1 MRRGAKRCNTDL
13 GPPPLFK
20 LHLSRQSPPVG
31 EVGQIVGANAT
42 ARPLAVRQALFGA
55 ALLLGAA
62 LVFWAELLSSRLL
75 LPLLGGGASV
85 WNTALVFFQ
94 VALLGGYLYA
104 HASVRWGRS
113 RFVALLH
120 PALLVAA
127 ALFLPITAPR
137 LSPPGGANP
146 ILWQLS
152 ALALMVGAPFVVLAG
167 TASLLQS
174 WFARLDGPAARD
186 PYFLYAA
193 SNLGSLGAL
202 VSYPTLIEPNL
213 SLVSQGALWTVG
225 YLALA
230 ALVLA
235 CAIAAIVAPRNVEP
249 AEPEDAAAAMPALD
263 RGWQKRARWLVL
275 AFVPSS
281 LLLGVTSHLT
291 MNIAA
296 APLFWAIPLALYL
309 LSFVLAFQTL
319 VPLPERWTSWLQ
331 AVLMAALALTFL
343 SGESGPSLPLFGLNL
358 AAFFATALLCHQMLA
373 RLRPPPARLT
383 EFYLFVAL
391 GGALG
396 GVFNALI
403 APVVFSRVIEYPLIL
418 VLACMLRPGRLP
430 DRKDWPA
437 ALLDTVL
444 PALLLGGILALMD
457 VAKLDFTDLNGPA
470 QVIVLLIGL
479 VVFALQARPLRFALT
494 VGALIVAG
502 AGTSGELGPEI
513 AHARNFYGI
522 LRVDNHATPPM
533 RVLINGTIEHG
544 AQSLDPAR
552 RLQPLSYYHPAG
564 PLGQLFAR
572 IGGGP
577 LTQDVAVVGLGAG
590 SVACYAHAGERW
602 TFFEI
607 NPAVVAIA
615 RNPALFTF
623 LRDCPA
629 RPTVVLGDARLSL
642 ERQPNGAFGVIIL
655 DAFSSDA
662 IPTHMLTR
670 EAMQLYLAKLKP
682 DGLVVFHISNQFLD
696 LAPVVEGIA
705 HAEGLTA
712 RLFSDPHAINADSD
726 SAAQSTDYQDA
737 SDWVVVARSPA
748 DLAPIANDTRWRDLS
763 PSPRVRVWTD
773 DYADVFDAFLRRQEI
788 SPSP

>member
-1 MRRGAKRCNTDL
+1 
-13 GPPPLFK
+13 
-20 LHLSRQSPPVG
+20 
-31 EVGQIVGANAT
+31 
-42 ARPLAVRQALFGA
+42 
-55 ALLLGAA
+55 
-62 LVFWAELLSSRLL
+62 
-75 LPLLGGGASV
+75 
-85 WNTALVFFQ
+85 
-94 VALLGGYLYA
+94 
-104 HASVRWGRS
+104 
-113 RFVALLH
+113 
-120 PALLVAA
+120 
-127 ALFLPITAPR
+127 
-137 LSPPGGANP
+137 
-146 ILWQLS
+146 
-152 ALALMVGAPFVVLAG
+152 MVGAPFVVLAG
-167 TASLLQS
+167 TASLLQA
-174 WFARLDGPAARD
+174 WFARLGGSAARD

-202 VSYPTLIEPNL
+202 VSYPTLIEPHL
-213 SLVSQGALWTVG
+213 RLVSQSALWTVG

-235 CAIAAIVAPRNVEP
+235 CAVAVIVAPRRAAP
-249 AEPEDAAAAMPALD
+249 AEAAPAVSALEG
-263 RGWQKRARWLVL
+263 GWLRRARWLVL

-296 APLFWAIPLALYL
+296 APLFWVIPLALYL

-319 VPLPERWTSWLQ
+319 VALPERWTSWLQ
-331 AVLMAALALTFL
+331 AALMATLALTFL
-343 SGESGPSLPLFGLNL
+343 SGESGPSLPLFALNL

-403 APVVFSRVIEYPLIL
+403 APVIFSRVVEYPLIL
-418 VLACMLRPGRLP
+418 VLACMLRPGPLP
-430 DRKDWPA
+430 SRKDWPA
-437 ALLDTVL
+437 ALIDTVA

-457 VAKLDFTDLNGPA
+457 VAKLDFTDLNGAA

-479 VVFALQARPLRFALT
+479 LVFALQARPLRFALA

-522 LRVDNHATPPM
+522 LRVDDHATPPM

-577 LTQDVAVVGLGAG
+577 LTEDVAVVGLGAG

-629 RPTVVLGDARLSL
+629 KPNVVLGDARLSL
-642 ERQPNGAFGVIIL
+642 EHQPNGTFGVIIL

-662 IPTHMLTR
+662 IPTHMITR
-670 EAMQLYLAKLKP
+670 QAMQLYVAKLKP
-682 DGLVVFHISNQFLD
+682 GGLILFHISNQFLD

-705 HAEGLTA
+705 HADGLTA

-726 SAAQSTDYQDA
+726 SAAHSTDYQDA

-748 DLAPIANDTRWRDLS
+748 DLAPIANDPRWRALS
-763 PSPRVRVWTD
+763 PSPKVRVWTD
-773 DYADVFDAFLRRQEI
+773 DYSDVFDAFLRRQEI

>member
-1 MRRGAKRCNTDL
+1 MK
-13 GPPPLFK
+13 
-20 LHLSRQSPPVG
+20 
-31 EVGQIVGANAT
+31 
-42 ARPLAVRQALFGA
+42 ALFAA
-55 ALLLGAA
+55 ALMLGAA
-62 LVFWAELLSSRLL
+62 LIFWAELLSSRLL
-75 LPLLGGGASV
+75 LPLLGGSASV

-94 VALLGGYLYA
+94 VALLAGYLYA
-104 HASVRWGRS
+104 HASARWGRS
-113 RFVALLH
+113 RYAVLLH
-120 PALLVAA
+120 PALLAA
-127 ALFLPITAPR
+127 AAVFLPITAAH
-137 LSPPGGANP
+137 LPPPAGGANP
-146 ILWQLS
+146 IVWQLS

-174 WFARLDGPAARD
+174 WFARLEGPDARD

-193 SNLGSLGAL
+193 SNLGSLAAL

-213 SLVSQGALWTVG
+213 RLVSQSGLWTAG

-235 CAIAAIVAPRNVEP
+235 CAVAVILARRTAQP
-249 AEPEDAAAAMPALD
+249 AEPKDAADPTSTSADWLL
-263 RGWQKRARWLVL
+263 RARWLVL

-296 APLFWAIPLALYL
+296 APLFWVIPLALYL
-309 LSFVLAFQTL
+309 LSFVIAFQTL
-319 VPLPERWTSWLQ
+319 VPVPERWTSWLQ

-343 SGESGPSLPLFGLNL
+343 TGESGPSIPLFALNL
-358 AAFFATALLCHQMLA
+358 AAFLATALLCHQILA

-403 APVVFSRVIEYPLIL
+403 APVVFSRVVEYPLIL
-418 VLACMLRPGRLP
+418 VLACMLRPGALP
-430 DRKDWPA
+430 TRKAWPA
-437 ALLDTVL
+437 ALLDSVL

-470 QVIVLLIGL
+470 QIIILVGGLL
-479 VVFALQARPLRFALT
+479 VFAVQARPLRFALA
-494 VGALIVAG
+494 VGALILAG
-502 AGTSGELGPEI
+502 AGTNGEFGPEL

-522 LRVDNHATPPM
+522 IRVDNHATPPM
-533 RVLINGTIEHG
+533 RVLINGTIDHG

-564 PLGQLFAR
+564 PLGQLFAH

-577 LTQDVAVVGLGAG
+577 LTQSVAVVGLGAG
-590 SVACYAHAGERW
+590 TVACYAHAGEHW

-615 RNPALFTF
+615 ENPALFTF

-629 RPTVVLGDARLSL
+629 KPNVVLGDARLSL
-642 ERQPNGAFGVIIL
+642 QRQPNGAFGVIIL

-662 IPTHMLTR
+662 IPTHLITR

-682 DGLVVFHISNQFLD
+682 GGLVVFHISNQFLD

-705 HAEGLTA
+705 HAQGLTA
-712 RLFSDPHAINADSD
+712 RLFADPTAINADSG
-726 SAAQSTDYQDA
+726 SATASTDYEDA
-737 SDWVVVARSPA
+737 SDWVVVARTPA
-748 DLAPIANDTRWRDLS
+748 DLAPIAGDKRWRDLS
-763 PSPRVRVWTD
+763 PSSAAHVWTD
-773 DYADVFDAFLRRQEI
+773 DYSDVFDAFVRRQQI

>member
-1 MRRGAKRCNTDL
+1 MM
-13 GPPPLFK
+13 
-20 LHLSRQSPPVG
+20 
-31 EVGQIVGANAT
+31 
-42 ARPLAVRQALFGA
+42 QALFAA

-62 LVFWAELLSSRLL
+62 LIFWAELLCSRLL
-75 LPLLGGGASV
+75 LPLLGGGAAV

-94 VALLGGYLYA
+94 IALLGGYLYA
-104 HASVRWGRS
+104 HASVRWGRGRS
-113 RFVALLH
+113 AALLH
-120 PALLVAA
+120 PALLLAA
-127 ALFLPITAPR
+127 ALFLPITAAR
-137 LSPPGGANP
+137 LPPPVGGANP
-146 ILWQLS
+146 ILWQLG
-152 ALALMVGAPFVVLAG
+152 ALALMVGPPFVVLAG

-193 SNLGSLGAL
+193 SNMGSLGAL

-213 SLVSQGALWTVG
+213 RLVSQGTLWTVG
-225 YLALA
+225 YLVLA

-235 CAIAAIVAPRNVEP
+235 CAIVAAGNAEP
-249 AEPEDAAAAMPALD
+249 AESADAAPAAPALD
-263 RGWQKRARWLVL
+263 GGWLLRARWLVL

-281 LLLGVTSHLT
+281 LLLGVTGHLT

-296 APLFWAIPLALYL
+296 APLFWVIPLALYL

-343 SGESGPSLPLFGLNL
+343 SGESGPSLPLFALNL

-373 RLRPPPARLT
+373 RLRPPAARLT

-403 APVVFSRVIEYPLIL
+403 APVVFSRVVEYPLIL
-418 VLACMLRPGRLP
+418 VLACMLRPGPLP
-430 DRKDWPA
+430 SRKAWPA
-437 ALLDTVL
+437 ALIDTVL
-444 PALLLGGILALMD
+444 PALLLGAVLALMD

-479 VVFALQARPLRFALT
+479 LVFALQARPLRFALA

-564 PLGQLFAR
+564 PLGQLFGR

-590 SVACYAHAGERW
+590 SVACYAHAGEHW

-629 RPTVVLGDARLSL
+629 KPSVVLGDARLSL

-662 IPTHMLTR
+662 IPTHMMTR

-682 DGLVVFHISNQFLD
+682 GGVVVFHISNQFLD

-726 SAAQSTDYQDA
+726 SAARSTDYQDA

-763 PSPRVRVWTD
+763 PSTGVRVWTD
-773 DYADVFDAFLRRQEI
+773 DYSDVFDAFLRRQEI

>member
-1 MRRGAKRCNTDL
+1 MM
-13 GPPPLFK
+13 
-20 LHLSRQSPPVG
+20 
-31 EVGQIVGANAT
+31 
-42 ARPLAVRQALFGA
+42 QALFAA

-62 LVFWAELLSSRLL
+62 LIFWAELLCSRLL

-94 VALLGGYLYA
+94 IALLGGYLYA
-104 HASVRWGRS
+104 HASVRWGRGRS
-113 RFVALLH
+113 AALLH
-120 PALLVAA
+120 PALLLAA
-127 ALFLPITAPR
+127 ALFLPITAAR
-137 LSPPGGANP
+137 LPPPVGGANP

-152 ALALMVGAPFVVLAG
+152 ALALMVGPPFVVLAG

-202 VSYPTLIEPNL
+202 VTYPTLIEPNL
-213 SLVSQGALWTVG
+213 RLVSQSALWTVG
-225 YLALA
+225 YLVLA

-235 CAIAAIVAPRNVEP
+235 CAIVAAGNAEP
-249 AEPEDAAAAMPALD
+249 AESADAAPAAPALD
-263 RGWQKRARWLVL
+263 GGWLLRARWLVL

-281 LLLGVTSHLT
+281 LLLGVTGHLT

-296 APLFWAIPLALYL
+296 APLFWVIPLALYL

-343 SGESGPSLPLFGLNL
+343 SGESGPSLPLFALNL
-358 AAFFATALLCHQMLA
+358 AAFFATGLLCHQMLA

-403 APVVFSRVIEYPLIL
+403 APVVFSRVVEYPLIL
-418 VLACMLRPGRLP
+418 VLACMLRPGALP
-430 DRKDWPA
+430 TRKDWPA
-437 ALLDTVL
+437 ALMDTVL

-457 VAKLDFTDLNGPA
+457 VGKLDFTDLNGAA
-470 QVIVLLIGL
+470 QVIVLLVGL
-479 VVFALQARPLRFALT
+479 VVFALRARPVRFALA

-502 AGTSGELGPEI
+502 AGTSGELGPEV

-564 PLGQLFAR
+564 PLGQLFGR

-590 SVACYAHAGERW
+590 SVACYAHAGEHW

-629 RPTVVLGDARLSL
+629 KPNVVLGDARLSL
-642 ERQPNGAFGVIIL
+642 GRQPNGAFGLIIL

-662 IPTHMLTR
+662 IPTHMMTR
-670 EAMQLYLAKLKP
+670 QAMQLYLAKLKP
-682 DGLVVFHISNQFLD
+682 GGLVVFHISNQFLD
-696 LAPVVEGIA
+696 LAPVVEGVA

-726 SAAQSTDYQDA
+726 SAARSTDYQDA
-737 SDWVVVARSPA
+737 SDWIVVARRPT

>member
-1 MRRGAKRCNTDL
+1 MT
-13 GPPPLFK
+13 
-20 LHLSRQSPPVG
+20 
-31 EVGQIVGANAT
+31 
-42 ARPLAVRQALFGA
+42 QALFAA
-55 ALLLGAA
+55 ALVLGAA
-62 LVFWAELLSSRLL
+62 LIFWAELLSSRLL

-104 HASVRWGRS
+104 HASVRWGRG
-113 RFVALLH
+113 RFAVLLH

-127 ALFLPITAPR
+127 TPFLPITATR
-137 LSPPGGANP
+137 LPPPAGGANP

-167 TASLLQS
+167 TAALLQS
-174 WFARLDGPAARD
+174 WFSRLDGPAARD

-213 SLVSQGALWTVG
+213 RLVSQSTLWTAG

-230 ALVLA
+230 VLVLA
-235 CAIAAIVAPRNVEP
+235 CAIAVTVARGQVEP
-249 AEPEDAAAAMPALD
+249 DDAAPVPALEG
-263 RGWQKRARWLVL
+263 GWLRWARWLVL

-296 APLFWAIPLALYL
+296 APLFWVIPLALYL
-309 LSFVLAFQTL
+309 LSFVVAFQTL
-319 VPLPERWTSWLQ
+319 VALPERWTSWLQ

-391 GGALG
+391 AGALG

-403 APVVFSRVIEYPLIL
+403 APVIFSRVVEYPLIL
-418 VLACMLRPGRLP
+418 VLACLLRPGALP
-430 DRKDWPA
+430 TLKDWRA
-437 ALLDTVL
+437 ALMDTVL

-457 VAKLDFTDLNGPA
+457 VGKLDFTDMNGAA
-470 QVIVLLIGL
+470 QVIVLIIGL
-479 VVFALQARPLRFALT
+479 VVFALQARPVRFALA

-577 LTQDVAVVGLGAG
+577 LTEDVAVVGLGAG
-590 SVACYAHAGERW
+590 SVACYAHAGEHW

-629 RPTVVLGDARLSL
+629 KPNVVLGDARLSL

-662 IPTHMLTR
+662 IPTHMMTR

-682 DGLVVFHISNQFLD
+682 GGLVLFHISNQFLD

-712 RLFSDPHAINADSD
+712 RLFSDPHVINADSD
-726 SAAQSTDYQDA
+726 SAAASTDYQDA

-748 DLAPIANDTRWRDLS
+748 DLAPIANDTRWRPVS
-763 PSPRVRVWTD
+763 PSPKVRVWTD
-773 DYADVFDAFLRRQEI
+773 DYSDVFDAFLRRQEI